1 MISVKGTNEAY
12 LIYDN
17 VITEYTTFELL
28 HLFLHLAILN
38 ELPKSELM
46 HGIDQIN
53 INYCFS
59 SL

>member
-17 VITEYTTFELL
+17 VITEDTTFELL

-38 ELPKSELM
+38 ELP
-46 HGIDQIN
+46 
-53 INYCFS
+53 
-59 SL
+59 